1 MAITSQILVS
11 DKKSVHFGQLRFF
24 STHSKYKKPHWGPL
38 TAPPSTL
45 PHGVDDQ
52 NFVWPVCDSL
62 RALEL
67 NVDQFLQVNEDLNA

>member
-1 MAITSQILVS
+1 MWITVE
-11 DKKSVHFGQLRFF
+11 KNAF
-24 STHSKYKKPHWGPL
+24 GPL

-62 RALEL
+62 WALEL
-67 NVDQFLQVNEDLNA
+67 NVDQFLQVNEHLNI